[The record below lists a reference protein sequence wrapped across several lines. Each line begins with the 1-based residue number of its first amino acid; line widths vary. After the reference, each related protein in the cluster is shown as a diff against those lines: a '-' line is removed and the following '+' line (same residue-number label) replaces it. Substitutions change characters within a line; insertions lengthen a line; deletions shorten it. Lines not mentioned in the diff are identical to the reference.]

1 MTTDAMVPSYRVQRE
16 ASALP
21 WRMLAVAGVLLAL
34 VAGGAGG
41 WWAFQRFGGPQTIPV
56 VEADPRPYK
65 VRPDDPGGLRVP
77 NQAELILERP
87 AARSQGPAQ
96 AGRASALAPEAETP
110 DLNMLRAAVAP
121 PPVSVAAAPPQPAPE
136 PAAAPEVAAAAP
148 PAPEPAP
155 QPAAAPAPARAATG
169 SVQVQL
175 GALTSV
181 EAARAEWARLNRLV
195 PELLEGRTPQIVRF
209 EREGR
214 SPLFR
219 LRTGGLPDADTA
231 AEFCEQ
237 IKARRG
243 ACMMVRS

>member
-16 ASALP
+16 ASGLP
-21 WRMLAVAGVLLAL
+21 WHMLAVASVLLAL
-34 VAGGAGG
+34 LAGGAGG

-56 VEADPRPYK
+56 VEADPRPFK

-87 AARSQGPAQ
+87 AARSQAPDQ
-96 AGRASALAPEAETP
+96 AVRASALAPAAEAP
-110 DLNMLRAAVAP
+110 NLDMLRAAVAP
-121 PPVSVAAAPPQPAPE
+121 PPAPAAPQPAPE
-136 PAAAPEVAAAAP
+136 PAAEAEPAVAAT
-148 PAPEPAP
+148 PEPEP
-155 QPAAAPAPARAATG
+155 TLAAVRTATG

-181 EAARAEWARLNRLV
+181 EAARAEWARLSRLA
-195 PELLEGRTPQIVRF
+195 PELLEGRTPQILRF
-209 EREGR
+209 ERDGR
-214 SPLFR
+214 TPLFR

-237 IKARRG
+237 IRARRG